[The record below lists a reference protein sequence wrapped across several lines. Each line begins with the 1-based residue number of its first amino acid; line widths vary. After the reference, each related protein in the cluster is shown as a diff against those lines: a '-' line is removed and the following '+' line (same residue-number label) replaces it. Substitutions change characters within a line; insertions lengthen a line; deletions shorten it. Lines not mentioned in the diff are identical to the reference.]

1 MVYSVDGIPGTE
13 AVAAQR
19 HLASL
24 LSNKLKWEYLEMCGF
39 VRDWLSLEILRPN
52 TLLLQSY
59 RYKEAYIQQIL
70 NLKDESVMALLAP
83 LRG

>member
-39 VRDWLSLEILRPN
+39 VRAWMSLVKVRYNNLILRGPVYNKGYICQRPN
-52 TLLLQSY
+52 L
-59 RYKEAYIQQIL
+59 
-70 NLKDESVMALLAP
+70 
-83 LRG
+83 